1 MTEDFTTWMPLLVS
15 AGVFLLL
22 VMLASGIVAFAPKSV
37 LEPFRR
43 LADFAARRP
52 LAVSSGENSRTY
64 FLESCYHSGR
74 YEDQSVK
81 AVFRCGGLSLT
92 NECKFTF
99 VERIAEPITT
109 ERSGGQIV
117 NPCCAVIGGT
127 TRLKVDV
134 LPSEFPESEISWRV
148 VSGSGSFSDAM
159 GREAAFVASG
169 AEDENVVVQ
178 VDVGDCPGRAPQFT
192 MRTTTM
198 HEVKIYPCAI
208 TKEDEDPPVTGS
220 QINTMLDEVN
230 VIYRQVG
237 MHFSLGAPLMCVT
250 NGAWATDGLV
260 DSYVASQ
267 IRNIMSGTDGLE
279 VYFIEGN
286 GNFENEPLGKHNSH
300 GIIVRKPHSAVALA
314 HEIGHACRWKDIY
327 ISRGENAPSVLFGG
341 LRRSWMTND
350 WNNGTGCRFYDQ
362 MLTQRDVIP
371 RLLMHGVKADGQCD
385 IPLGSVFGQA
395 KDGETGHVNVGRNGV
410 FVVPPHSN

>member
-1 MTEDFTTWMPLLVS
+1 MTENFTPWMPLLVS

-134 LPSEFPESEISWRV
+134 LPSEFPESEINWRV

-169 AEDENVVVQ
+169 AEDEDVVVQ

-192 MRTTTM
+192 MRNTTM

-208 TKEDEDPPVTGS
+208 SVAGEPPPITEA
-220 QINTMLDEVN
+220 QINSMLEEVN
-230 VIYRQVG
+230 VIFRQVG
-237 MHFSLGAPLMCVT
+237 MHFSLGASLMCVT
-250 NGAWATDGLV
+250 NETWTRDGLV
-260 DSYVASQ
+260 VTNVGVQ
-267 IRNIMSGTDGLE
+267 IRNIIPRTDGLE
-279 VYFIEGN
+279 VYFIEGR
-286 GNFENEPLGKHNSH
+286 GWRREPLGQFTEF
-300 GIIVRKPHSAVALA
+300 GIILRKDASAKTLA
-314 HEIGHACRWKDIY
+314 HEIGHACGWVDIY
-327 ISRGENAPSVLFGG
+327 HGPRNAVSFELMQSV
-341 LRRSWMTND
+341 RQSWMPHD
-350 WNNGTGCRFYDQ
+350 WNNGTGVRFYAL
-362 MLTQRDVIP
+362 MLLQSELIP
-371 RLLMHGVKADGQCD
+371 RLLMFGYGGDTKSD
-385 IPLGSVFGQA
+385 IPAGNVHGRA
-395 KDGETGHVNVGRNGV
+395 KDGAFGLISVGRRS
-410 FVVPPHSN
+410 FMTTSPHSL